1 MAREKNNISAKL
13 ADSLEIHENLKQHA
27 WIILED
33 KVRLTLIEY
42 EKQFEKSVDWWS
54 PLSILITI
62 IAAIVTTKFKEFLF
76 IPADTLRAMFYCAA
90 LFFAWQ
96 TFTKANNARKQR
108 KVSIDDVIQKLRE
121 SSEQQKTENE
131 SEESSNRG

>member
-62 IAAIVTTKFKEFLF
+62 ILAIKPIIIITK
-76 IPADTLRAMFYCAA
+76 
-90 LFFAWQ
+90 
-96 TFTKANNARKQR
+96 
-108 KVSIDDVIQKLRE
+108 
-121 SSEQQKTENE
+121 
-131 SEESSNRG
+131 